1 MGIWSDLK
9 NSFKLKN
16 QLKPIMKDIN
26 SSNFVNS
33 YKKCIKI
40 TNEYEISEGTKNN
53 IIDSIQSDFISKLY
67 WMDISDKE
75 KEKRTNKI
83 LDK

>member
-9 NSFKLKN
+9 NSFKLKK
-16 QLKPIMKDIN
+16 QLKPIMKDVN

-53 IIDSIQSDFISKLY
+53 IIDSIQSDFINKLY